1 MNSVRISVTIPP
13 DVLVEADRKAAELD
27 RSRSWVV
34 AEAVR
39 RFATGVAT
47 VAAVREEPAAP
58 YDASGEVQASRDRLL
73 LAELALTPTERVL
86 RSEQLAMLRERGRPR
101 RTQIIAFETY
111 DDYYDWKD
119 QQRFRL

>member
-1 MNSVRISVTIPP
+1 MTLSRISVTIPP
-13 DVLVEADRKAAELD
+13 DVLEAADQKAAELS

-34 AEAVR
+34 AEAIRAFV
-39 RFATGVAT
+39 AGVAT
-47 VAAVREEPAAP
+47 VAVVREEPAAP
-58 YDASGEVQASRDRLL
+58 YDAAGDVQASRDRLL
-73 LAELALTPTERVL
+73 LAELALTPTERVQ
-86 RSEQLAMLRERGRPR
+86 RSEQLALLAERGRPR